1 MPNHQ
6 LNWNHLCELE
16 PRLRILCNAARIRR
30 NEIGPSA
37 AYDEWYV
44 VWKPRLCRLVGWGAA
59 SQNPTLKSSA
69 AYDVAYDHV
78 LDTLSY
84 WPNQLKA
91 KRLWEESHAS

>member
-1 MPNHQ
+1 MTNNQ
-6 LNWNHLCELE
+6 LNWYSLCRLE
-16 PRLRILCNAARIRR
+16 PRLDLLCNAARQRR

-44 VWKPRLCRLVGWGAA
+44 VWKPQVCRLVGFGAI
-59 SQNPTLKSSA
+59 SDHPTLRSSA
-69 AYDVAYDHV
+69 AYDLAYDHI

-91 KRLWEESHAS
+91 MRRWETQHGV